1 MTSPPD
7 PTSATSPP
15 PPREQH
21 PAGEEWRA
29 DAFARS
35 QHSRLD
41 EEVREPEGDFD
52 EQKALELCGDICRG
66 LLGDF
71 APALLLLSSLERQR
85 VQTLLAFAHTLFDF
99 ARQHGVEG
107 EKLSQIN
114 RWEFTL
120 ELALS
125 GQPVGQPIFV
135 RMARE
140 QRRRA
145 WPAEALDELMACAR
159 RRATRSRPATPEDAE
174 ANAERL
180 ARAIATA
187 LLGKAPPAEVSS
199 FLGALVRIRTLQS
212 LGTEID
218 RNRFPLAESEL
229 PDDWSTTG
237 GRPDPQ
243 TLVAVVQRECA
254 RLRPR
259 LLRAPRGLVEL
270 PPGYR
275 RASIFCLLA
284 ALRLLTGIE
293 DREADLLAKPPQIG
307 VLSRL
312 GLLARARWLRG
323 G

>member
-1 MTSPPD
+1 MSEPEGPD
-7 PTSATSPP
+7 L
-15 PPREQH
+15 RDRH

-29 DAFARS
+29 DALARS

-41 EEVREPEGDFD
+41 EEVRAPEADFD
-52 EQKALELCGDICRG
+52 EQKALELCGEVCRN

-85 VQTLLAFAHTLFDF
+85 VQTLLAYAHTLFDF

-107 EKLSQIN
+107 EKLAQIN

-120 ELALS
+120 ELALG

-145 WPAEALDELMACAR
+145 WPTGALDELTACAR
-159 RRATRSRPATPEDAE
+159 RRATRPRPATPEDAE

-180 ARAIATA
+180 ARAVATA
-187 LLGKAPPAEVSS
+187 LLGKAPAPEVSA
-199 FLGALVRIRTLQS
+199 FLGALVRIRTLQG
-212 LGTEID
+212 LGAEID
-218 RNRFPLAESEL
+218 RNRFPLAVSEL
-229 PDDWSTTG
+229 PDDWSVTPG

-243 TLVAVVQRECA
+243 RLVLAVQRECA
-254 RLRPR
+254 RLRQR

-293 DREADLLAKPPQIG
+293 DSEAGLLTRPPQIG
-307 VLSRL
+307 LLARL
-312 GLLARARWLRG
+312 GMLTRARWLRA
-323 G
+323 